1 MSARSARFLAGASR
15 STGVIAGPE
24 ATPPQPTRPTAAAAA
39 AAAAR
44 ETTQRAPR
52 AEGAAPASGAPYSW
66 STLRFARSTDQ
77 GPEAGGRN
85 FADGGG
91 WGLCEGMCPEG
102 EIHER
107 INIAPNANM
116 HELDAETG
124 LPRLD
129 RLVTMFHRNDA
140 ARVWQPSDIRSVNA
154 LAASIEH
161 LVTEVIERRFV
172 TSSGAPCPHVLD
184 AAAWAAGDPPF
195 YMTQNFIR
203 DRLRQVRQE
212 LTMQMGSFSLD
223 AKKCA
228 VDLMEVCTRFH
239 IMVGHRCCELG
250 TRNFAMNDVRFDEKM
265 NSDMFT
271 QVPPPRPQP

>member
-15 STGVIAGPE
+15 SAGVVSAIE
-24 ATPPQPTRPTAAAAA
+24 APPQPPLSAATAAMTQHAPLV
-39 AAAAR
+39 
-44 ETTQRAPR
+44 ETPT
-52 AEGAAPASGAPYSW
+52 SGAPYSW
-66 STLRFARSTDQ
+66 SALRFGRSTDQ

-91 WGLCEGMCPEG
+91 WGLCEGMCPDG

-154 LAASIEH
+154 LAASVEH
-161 LVTEVIERRFV
+161 LVTEVLSRR
-172 TSSGAPCPHVLD
+172 C
-184 AAAWAAGDPPF
+184 AAF
-195 YMTQNFIR
+195 
-203 DRLRQVRQE
+203 
-212 LTMQMGSFSLD
+212 
-223 AKKCA
+223 K
-228 VDLMEVCTRFH
+228 
-239 IMVGHRCCELG
+239 
-250 TRNFAMNDVRFDEKM
+250 FAHAL
-265 NSDMFT
+265 
-271 QVPPPRPQP
+271 